1 MAVSTKTKNI
11 TFTIGT
17 LACIAFAV
25 YITTFI
31 IKNTLAIPNASNAL
45 QLLIVK
51 SKFNWLYVSLC
62 WVAGYISFTQVKL
75 NYDSKVTNSISKLIK
90 LVSIV
95 FVGWAIILLALP
107 IIIYPILAVGTILLG
122 MAIWVFLL
130 LGQLFLYLW
139 HLIV

>member
-1 MAVSTKTKNI
+1 M
-11 TFTIGT
+11 
-17 LACIAFAV
+17 
-25 YITTFI
+25 
-31 IKNTLAIPNASNAL
+31 
-45 QLLIVK
+45 
-51 SKFNWLYVSLC
+51 SLC